1 MVWWG
6 ARNDR
11 VVTTA
16 VRPPMRPATRWMRVV
31 SSASARRIAGRMV
44 VRRRHHLSPYPR
56 MDSPDAR
63 SKG

>member
-1 MVWWG
+1 
-6 ARNDR
+6 